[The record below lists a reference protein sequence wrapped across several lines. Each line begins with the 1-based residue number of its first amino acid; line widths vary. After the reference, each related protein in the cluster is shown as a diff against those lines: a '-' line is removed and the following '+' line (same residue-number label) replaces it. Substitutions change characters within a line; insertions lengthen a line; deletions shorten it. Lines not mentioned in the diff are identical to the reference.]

1 MTKTALLTG
10 ITGQDGSYLAEH
22 LLRKGYRVIG
32 HVRPRHSVQAQGSA
46 ATERAPTHL
55 APRDQPANADGLHA
69 YGCWNRDL
77 GASEHLRDQVE
88 IHCFDVASESS
99 WNRLLEEIQ
108 PDEIYHLA
116 ASSSVRTSWLS
127 PLQVNHANIDVT
139 TVMLESIRR
148 YSTRSK
154 FFFACSSEVF
164 GLPDD
169 APQDEHTPFRPC
181 TPYGVSKAAGYWL
194 VHSYRQRYGLFL
206 CSGLLFNHESPRRPE
221 AFVSRK
227 ITRGAVKIK
236 LGMVEGLELGDLS
249 ARRDWGY
256 AGDFV
261 DAMWRM
267 LQLEQAEDFVIGTG
281 QLHRTSHF
289 VDLAFAQ
296 VGLTPKEHIVVN
308 PALFRPH
315 DPCTVVA
322 NIEKARTK
330 LGWTPRTSL
339 DQLVEIMVQADMDS
353 LTQIR
358 HNAAA
363 A

>member
-10 ITGQDGSYLAEH
+10 ITGQDGSYLAE
-22 LLRKGYRVIG
+22 LLLNKGYRVIG
-32 HVRPRHSVQAQGSA
+32 HVRPKHAPHVPGSN
-46 ATERAPTHL
+46 AT
-55 APRDQPANADGLHA
+55 Q
-69 YGCWNRDL
+69 RDL
-77 GASEHLRDQVE
+77 GASQHLRDQVE
-88 IHCFDVASESS
+88 IHCFDEASESS
-99 WNRLLEEIQ
+99 WNGLLEETQ
-108 PDEIYHLA
+108 PDEIYHLG

-139 TVMLESIRR
+139 TLLLEAIRR
-148 YSTRSK
+148 YSAKSK

-169 APQDEHTPFRPC
+169 TPQDEHTPFRPC
-181 TPYGVSKAAGYWL
+181 TPYGVSKAAGHWL

-236 LGMVEGLELGDLS
+236 LGMVEALELGDLS

-281 QLHRTSHF
+281 QLHATSHF
-289 VDLAFAQ
+289 VELAFAQ
-296 VGLTPKEHIVVN
+296 VGLAAKDHIIVN

-315 DPCTVVA
+315 DPRTVVA
-322 NIEKARTK
+322 NIDKARTK

-339 DQLVEIMVQADMDS
+339 DQLVENMVQADMDS